1 MDEDPLNEAFV
12 LSLLEV
18 YGVDE
23 AEAMDT
29 EPVPRAEDWREK
41 YTACMDRGE
50 LPLDRSVRNQV
61 EKYLGSCVMSD

>member
-12 LSLLEV
+12 LSLLEG

-29 EPVPRAEDWREK
+29 EPVPRTEDWRDK
-41 YTACMDRGE
+41 YVT
-50 LPLDRSVRNQV
+50 
-61 EKYLGSCVMSD
+61 